1 MKQLLQKWLGIN
13 NINKRTLKLE
23 RKDYEVIT
31 FGASLNELDD
41 RLTNLEDDFDWKV
54 DNKIDDAIY
63 DVKNNIES
71 DYESHISN
79 EIEDLKQGFTVE
91 IQAKLKEIV

>member
-13 NINKRTLKLE
+13 DINKRTLELE
-23 RKDYEVIT
+23 RKDYEVCT
-31 FGASLNELDD
+31 FGVSLNELDD
-41 RLTNLEDDFDWKV
+41 RVTNLEDDFDWKV
-54 DNKIDDAIY
+54 QDKIDDEIY

-71 DYESHISN
+71 DYESYIYN

>member
-1 MKQLLQKWLGIN
+1 MRELLQKWLGIT
-13 NINKRTLKLE
+13 NINKRTLELE
-23 RKDYEVIT
+23 RKDYEVCT
-31 FGASLNELDD
+31 FALSLNDLDD
-41 RLTNLEDDFDWKV
+41 RVTNLEDDFDWKV
-54 DNKIDDAIY
+54 QDKVDDAIY

-79 EIEDLKQGFTVE
+79 EIEDLKQGFTLE

>member
-13 NINKRTLKLE
+13 DINKRTLELE
-23 RKDYEVIT
+23 RKDYEVCT
-31 FGASLNELDD
+31 FALSLDELDD
-41 RLTNLEDDFDWKV
+41 RVTNLEDDFDWKV
-54 DNKIDDAIY
+54 QDKVDDAIY
-63 DVKNNIES
+63 DVKDNIES
-71 DYESHISN
+71 DYESYISN

>member
-1 MKQLLQKWLGIN
+1 MRELLQKWLGIN
-13 NINKRTLKLE
+13 NINKRTLELE
-23 RKDYEVIT
+23 RKDYEVCT
-31 FGASLNELDD
+31 FGVSLNELDD

-54 DNKIDDAIY
+54 DDKIDDAIY
-63 DVKNNIES
+63 DVKENIES